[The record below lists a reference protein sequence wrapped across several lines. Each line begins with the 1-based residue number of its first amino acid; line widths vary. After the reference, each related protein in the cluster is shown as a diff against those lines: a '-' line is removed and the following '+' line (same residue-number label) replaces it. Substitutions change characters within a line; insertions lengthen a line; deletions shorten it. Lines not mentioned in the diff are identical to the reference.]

1 MKFLSQ
7 QVEGQALSQDKSTGF
22 TGQLLWEAARQPSGV
37 GHFHFRAGYTPLRVL
52 PLVTEH
58 CHMTFLLE
66 SFQHT

>member
-1 MKFLSQ
+1 MTFLSR

-22 TGQLLWEAARQPSGV
+22 TGELLWEAARQPSGV
-37 GHFHFRAGYTPLRVL
+37 GHLHFHAGSTPLCVL

-66 SFQHT
+66 SLQHT